1 MRGDWNMNTFLD
13 SMHDT
18 DGEDNGT
25 MWYDDAREDMVQI
38 LCKRIGEWL
47 LS

>member
-1 MRGDWNMNTFLD
+1 MNTFLD